1 MCVVRLCNKSCR
13 LEFQKL
19 VFIFEAKAWPSSIVR
34 LTKWPIISLIRHFIL
49 QCQTYFSFYLFFYR
63 TERLHG
69 RKCPDVILGDRR
81 RYFINERVWQ
91 KEKEADRKRTRKCVL
106 SLQSDVSWE
115 KKKKSIISQ
124 RINKKYCAISHIIK
138 FVVRVLAVFFF
149 FLSFAGVCVC
159 MCVCKYSSMEAGYI
173 LWSDTW
179 VYYFQLM

>member
-1 MCVVRLCNKSCR
+1 MCVIRLCNKSCR

-49 QCQTYFSFYLFFYR
+49 QCQTYFSFFYR

-91 KEKEADRKRTRKCVL
+91 KEKGADRKRTRKCVL

-115 KKKKSIISQ
+115 GKKCIIIQ
-124 RINKKYCAISHIIK
+124 RIMKKILFNKTYYQICRYSTCC
-138 FVVRVLAVFFF
+138 FCFSFFHF
-149 FLSFAGVCVC
+149 IFYVCL
-159 MCVCKYSSMEAGYI
+159 CV
-173 LWSDTW
+173 
-179 VYYFQLM
+179 